1 MEYLHAVVWVDKSI
15 FWARRRYNVLGA
27 AVVVKAA
34 SPTPD
39 SVERIVS
46 LGTERGGD
54 PWHRLRIV
62 AAVLLPVDLSLDFV
76 ELVSRRISF

>member
-1 MEYLHAVVWVDKSI
+1 ML
-15 FWARRRYNVLGA
+15 RA

-34 SPTPD
+34 SATPD
-39 SVERIVS
+39 SIERIVS

-62 AAVLLPVDLSLDFV
+62 AAILLPVDLIRDFV
-76 ELVSRRISF
+76 ELVRRRISF